1 MCYYTI
7 YSDEFFRNEQKKPT
21 LDKIKIILKKGHP
34 FILRKL
40 PVSVSAYYWFHSCH
54 IQDRLHKLSDS
65 TVLAHSINLVT
76 CFFFFSLH
84 QDHSSNG
91 ILGIG
96 PPFFHCKPA
105 QI

>member
-1 MCYYTI
+1 MRYYTI
-7 YSDEFFRNEQKKPT
+7 YSDEIFRNEQKKKN

-40 PVSVSAYYWFHSCH
+40 PVSASAYYWFHSCH
-54 IQDRLHKLSDS
+54 IQDPLHKLSDS
-65 TVLAHSINLVT
+65 IVLAHSINLVAR
-76 CFFFFSLH
+76 FFFSLH
-84 QDHSSNG
+84 QDHSYNG

-96 PPFFHCKPA
+96 PPFSHCKPA